1 MSTKYAGMLILFEKE
16 ISEERLDIV
25 KEVIWTLGNLS
36 YVNFLKIKAIKEIE
50 SNYEYNTAY
59 EKAKWDLAQ
68 KVYHSLIK
76 GQ

>member
-1 MSTKYAGMLILFEKE
+1 MSTKYAGLLIHFEKE

-25 KEVIWTLGNLS
+25 RDVIFTLGNLS
-36 YVNFLKIKAIKEIE
+36 YINFLKIKEIKNIE
-50 SNYEYNTAY
+50 NNYEYNVAY

-68 KVYHSLIK
+68 KVYQSLIK